1 MWLGIWSAMYG
12 AAQLSQLP
20 AVVAVLPHWLQR
32 GAPLANTSMTFLIV
46 VVGSLC
52 FVELSLGG
60 LRLLIQMIAWLG
72 LGLAVAAVVLFVVTG
87 SNERLMLYNQLLATC
102 ALLAL
107 AFVLTVPG
115 LARKY
120 LVLPDRGVLAIGTLA
135 FALEALYVNLS
146 RPFGFETPR
155 LLDHLGFGIL
165 LFSFGYAALQLVL
178 GNERRLLSVQSEL
191 AVAREIQTSI
201 LPSGVPDIDDLRIVA
216 AYRPMTEVAG
226 DFYEFIPVDQKRV
239 GILVADVSGHGVP
252 AALIA
257 SMIKVAVQSVV
268 HCAQDPRAVL
278 LGLNRLLSAQL
289 RGQFVTAAYL
299 WLDTEDHQ
307 ALYSAA
313 GHPPLVLWRRG
324 QIERIESNGL
334 LFGVKQDGEY
344 PVCSM
349 PIHAGD
355 RFLLYTDGVTEP
367 ENSGGNCFGDARLEQ
382 VVRDN
387 EKRPPAALSDKL
399 LDEISHW
406 QPDSLTQ
413 QDDITL
419 IIVDVV

>member
-1 MWLGIWSAMYG
+1 MVALLRGQVTEIVAGSIFVFVGLAACSIAALRRRSGVRIFMWLGIWSAMYG

-20 AVVAVLPHWLQR
+20 AVVAALPRWLQS
-32 GAPLANTSMTFLIV
+32 GAPFANTSMTFLIV

-52 FVELSLGG
+52 FAELSLGG
-60 LRLLIQMIAWLG
+60 LRFLIQVIAWLG
-72 LGLAVAAVVLFVVTG
+72 LALAVAAMAFFVVTG
-87 SNERLMLYNQLLATC
+87 SNERLMLYNNLLATC

-107 AFVLTVPG
+107 AVVLAVPR
-115 LARKY
+115 LARNY

-165 LFSFGYAALQLVL
+165 LFSFGYVALQLVL
-178 GNERRLLSVQSEL
+178 ANERRLLSVESEL
-191 AVAREIQTSI
+191 AIAREIQTSI

-268 HCAQDPRAVL
+268 PAHKT
-278 LGLNRLLSAQL
+278 
-289 RGQFVTAAYL
+289 RGQCC
-299 WLDTEDHQ
+299 W
-307 ALYSAA
+307 
-313 GHPPLVLWRRG
+313 G
-324 QIERIESNGL
+324 
-334 LFGVKQDGEY
+334 
-344 PVCSM
+344 
-349 PIHAGD
+349 
-355 RFLLYTDGVTEP
+355 
-367 ENSGGNCFGDARLEQ
+367 
-382 VVRDN
+382 
-387 EKRPPAALSDKL
+387 
-399 LDEISHW
+399 
-406 QPDSLTQ
+406 
-413 QDDITL
+413 
-419 IIVDVV
+419 